1 MLWANYTLLNYL
13 VLALGFLLLDDQF
26 LLPYFPGFVKKS
38 YLATKEAK
46 PLAAPAI
53 ENKLRKTF
61 GVQLSALK
69 LGGTAVM
76 LTWIFYA
83 TLAQMVWIVKPWPR
97 CPTPVSLFEPFPIP
111 THSRSSPP
119 LTPSP

>member
-26 LLPYFPGFVKKS
+26 LLPYFPGFLKKS
-38 YLATKEAK
+38 YLATKEAN

-69 LGGTAVM
+69 LGVTAVM
-76 LTWIFYA
+76 LTLIFYA
-83 TLAQMVWIVKPWPR
+83 TLAQMAWMFKTWPR
-97 CPTPVSLFEPFPIP
+97 WTTPVSAYEPFRIAN
-111 THSRSSPP
+111 TYAVV
-119 LTPSP
+119 